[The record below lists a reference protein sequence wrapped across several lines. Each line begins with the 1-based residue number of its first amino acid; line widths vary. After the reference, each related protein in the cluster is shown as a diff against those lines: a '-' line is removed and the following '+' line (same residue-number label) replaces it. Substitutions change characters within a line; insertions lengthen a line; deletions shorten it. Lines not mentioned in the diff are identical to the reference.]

1 MIDVVK
7 DWPSSAVIITLQESW
22 DFLKILTLTN
32 SITTRKKKNTTDEQI
47 IVKAFGG
54 PRKGWA
60 VETKV

>member
-32 SITTRKKKNTTDEQI
+32 SITTRKQTSY
-47 IVKAFGG
+47 
-54 PRKGWA
+54 KG
-60 VETKV
+60 